1 MLWKTARM
9 IGCLECQ
16 TTSQVTTAMTVTVS
30 HPSIRGI
37 GHENDDAF
45 GAYRCHR
52 HRLVGVRPAR
62 RPRDASRQ
70 AWRPRGAPRQADAG
84 GDMGIAPARLERAAG
99 SISARAMT
107 WQKQTFWN
115 CPASQSGAAEGTIW
129 KLCYL
134 KVPSSVMHNPAA
146 WACSTIHQH
155 SASASASFNHSCAGC
170 GHPFPGHEDP
180 HPDLTLETL
189 WISRSSI
196 SNSSPRSFCCF

>member
-1 MLWKTARM
+1 VTGNPIAFLHCHLLSRSSGRWNRSTASWSAPALTLLSTALGGRLGRLPARTTEALLIYPRFPRFAQLMPAAEPMLWKTARM

-99 SISARAMT
+99 SISTRAMT
-107 WQKQTFWN
+107 
-115 CPASQSGAAEGTIW
+115 
-129 KLCYL
+129 
-134 KVPSSVMHNPAA
+134 
-146 WACSTIHQH
+146 
-155 SASASASFNHSCAGC
+155 
-170 GHPFPGHEDP
+170 
-180 HPDLTLETL
+180 
-189 WISRSSI
+189 
-196 SNSSPRSFCCF
+196 